1 MAGSFTMSPLSLRA
15 GYTMRVHWA
24 QRSALPFA
32 AWCAA
37 EPGPMVAPFWV
48 PALRFACPGHETCH
62 A

>member
-1 MAGSFTMSPLSLRA
+1 MSPLSLRA
-15 GYTMRVHWA
+15 GYTMRVHRA